1 MISANPWRTLRSVE
15 FVETA
20 SRRPAMTCR
29 GSPIRAAGAI
39 RRMPLPDP
47 DTVTVAAT
55 VLGLKCVDAGRLL
68 ALAEVELEIAG
79 IVFTLR
85 GVRVIKTGP
94 RSHGVA
100 APCYRGANG
109 RLADAISLPPEL
121 AQAVAGV
128 VLDEYEAI
136 SDHG

>member
-1 MISANPWRTLRSVE
+1 MKSANPWRTLGSLE
-15 FVETA
+15 FFETA

-29 GSPIRAAGAI
+29 GSRIAAAGAI
-39 RRMPLPDP
+39 RRMPHPDP

-100 APCYRGANG
+100 RAHLRVCRSGLST
-109 RLADAISLPPEL
+109 RPPSPTNTHSSM
-121 AQAVAGV
+121 A
-128 VLDEYEAI
+128 
-136 SDHG
+136 